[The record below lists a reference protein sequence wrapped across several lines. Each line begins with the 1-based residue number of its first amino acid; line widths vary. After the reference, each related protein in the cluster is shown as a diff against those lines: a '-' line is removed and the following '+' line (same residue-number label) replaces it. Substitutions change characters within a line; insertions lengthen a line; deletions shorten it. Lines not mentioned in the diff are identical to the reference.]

1 MFFCNGSYKKGKGL
15 KIHHKSGCY
24 RKLSDLHRKAF
35 KLVALN
41 FKDINH
47 VRLGDKGIRI
57 KGQPR
62 VQEIGIK
69 KRGKKE
75 QGEQNPKKEKT
86 RHPRREYTKRQVT
99 RIGKTSAVQEEM
111 ATKSTNTM
119 EKNTIKTY
127 GKGGK
132 NR

>member
-1 MFFCNGSYKKGKGL
+1 M
-15 KIHHKSGCY
+15 
-24 RKLSDLHRKAF
+24 
-35 KLVALN
+35 
-41 FKDINH
+41 
-47 VRLGDKGIRI
+47 RLGDKGIRI